1 MHLLYQNLTEEQAD
15 TFGLVLAAS
24 GIFYHTDRKGSGWR
38 IQVRKADAENAL
50 SIMRK
55 HLAESQSGEPEE
67 DAESLPRKTYAG
79 VWISILLIAAYVA
92 EALLDGPPHASRSFG
107 SSASRIM
114 DGQYYRT
121 ITSLFLHANAGHLAG
136 NIIGMALFGT
146 AACRTAGWG
155 AGFLIIL
162 LSGGI
167 GNLMNAFL
175 YKAGHVSIGAS
186 TSVFGSIG
194 FLSGFSFLDKS
205 RQPGGRRRAWLSIG
219 GGLALLAFLGSGE
232 QTDVM
237 AHLCGFSAGI
247 LFAAPYSIWGGFLK
261 RKAVQVMCMVF
272 TVAIIG
278 VSWLQGVF

>member
-1 MHLLYQNLTEEQAD
+1 MLYQNLTDEQAD
-15 TFGLVLAAS
+15 ICGLVLAAS
-24 GIFYHTDRKGSGWR
+24 GIFYHAERKGSGWR
-38 IQVRKADAENAL
+38 IQVRKADAENAH

-55 HLAESQSGEPEE
+55 HLAETQVGEPED
-67 DAESLPRKTYAG
+67 DAEPLPRKSHAG
-79 VWISILLIAAYVA
+79 VWISLILIAAYAA
-92 EALLDGPPHASRSFG
+92 EALMDGPPHAIRSFG

-146 AACRTAGWG
+146 AVCRTAGWG

-232 QTDVM
+232 HTDVM

-247 LFAAPYSIWGGFLK
+247 LFAAPYPVWGGFLK

-278 VSWLQGVF
+278 VSWLQGFL